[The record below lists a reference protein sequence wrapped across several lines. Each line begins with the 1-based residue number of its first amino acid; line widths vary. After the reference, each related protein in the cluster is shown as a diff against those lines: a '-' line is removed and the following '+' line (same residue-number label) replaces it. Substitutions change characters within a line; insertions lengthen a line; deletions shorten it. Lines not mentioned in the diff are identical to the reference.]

1 MHQRLIEITS
11 DAEDAVARLLTA
23 YSAEA
28 LYNFRVAARRC
39 RSILK
44 QIDNHRSRGLRKAWG
59 GLAAVTGPARDW
71 DVFKHRAELLL
82 TPEDHQRFLDINRER
97 IDSSREAVLEMIQ
110 SAPWHRHLQD
120 WNAFLLQLEDG
131 AGFRGHAEI
140 ALESAILRAGEVLSV
155 AMREDSDRRWHK
167 FRIAV
172 KEVRYV
178 AEAAA
183 SDNEQA
189 ADIAQSCRELQ
200 TLLGDWHDTVV
211 QLNLLQ
217 DLEPAPVHQ
226 LLETLVWQR
235 QQDFMSRMHASL
247 EQESLFA
254 TPRTDP

>member
-1 MHQRLIEITS
+1 
-11 DAEDAVARLLTA
+11 
-23 YSAEA
+23 
-28 LYNFRVAARRC
+28 
-39 RSILK
+39 
-44 QIDNHRSRGLRKAWG
+44 
-59 GLAAVTGPARDW
+59 
-71 DVFKHRAELLL
+71 
-82 TPEDHQRFLDINRER
+82 
-97 IDSSREAVLEMIQ
+97 
-110 SAPWHRHLQD
+110 
-120 WNAFLLQLEDG
+120 
-131 AGFRGHAEI
+131 
-140 ALESAILRAGEVLSV
+140 LRAGEVLSV

-226 LLETLVWQR
+226 LLETLVRQR
-235 QQDFMSRMHASL
+235 QQDFMSRMHASM